1 MIERLLLEV
10 LHVGGPLDVL
20 GQLVTIAAVLLGAIT
35 THVTN
40 HLMERQRK
48 RDALL
53 TRWDEKKLDAY
64 AEYIDRVRTCIY
76 SAVLLYEVHNDMRAI
91 ERGEHELTLELAEAE
106 GSRARSFERV
116 MLLAEDGVIAA
127 AHELNAA
134 SLAIDWRARGATQ
147 GTLEEWRELHKTAFA
162 AINGFHEAARDD
174 LGVNGRFHGDQ
185 HSSKELILPRP
196 LQDEEA

>member
-1 MIERLLLEV
+1 MDI
-10 LHVGGPLDVL
+10 L

-53 TRWDEKKLDAY
+53 TRWDEKKLDSY
-64 AEYIDRVRTCIY
+64 AEYIDKVRTCIY
-76 SAVLLYEVHNDMRAI
+76 AAVLLYEVHNNMRAI

-106 GSRARSFERV
+106 GGRARSFERV
-116 MLLAEDGVIAA
+116 MLLAEDGVIEA
-127 AHELNAA
+127 AHKLNAA

-147 GTLEEWRELHKTAFA
+147 GTLEEWRELHKVAFA

-174 LGVNGRFHGDQ
+174 LGVNGKFHGDQ
-185 HSSKELILPRP
+185 HSSKDLILPGSRR
-196 LQDEEA
+196 DEGV